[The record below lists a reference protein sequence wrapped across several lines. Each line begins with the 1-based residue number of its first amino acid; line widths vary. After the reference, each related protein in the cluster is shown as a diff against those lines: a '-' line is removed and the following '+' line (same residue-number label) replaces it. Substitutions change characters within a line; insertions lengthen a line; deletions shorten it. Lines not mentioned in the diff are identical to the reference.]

1 MTVRVQVL
9 LSPEERERFRAI
21 AEAEGL
27 SLSAWLRQAGLTRLA
42 GDGDRRRFGS
52 VKELNRF
59 FADCDAEEK
68 GREPDWEEVKAMIEA
83 GTRSGGS
90 GT

>member
-9 LSPEERERFRAI
+9 LSPEERERFRAV
-21 AEAEGL
+21 AEAEGM

-52 VKELNRF
+52 VKELRGF
-59 FADCDAEEK
+59 FAECDAGEE
-68 GREPDWEEVKAMIEA
+68 GREPDWAEVKKMIEA